1 MVWSERPALLGG
13 IHKKWSWKSS
23 RKAWKSKERS
33 VHVPLVKFS
42 SVEHTSSLKVS
53 WFPVYNPTGLY
64 KKKELAR
71 SRITAPCLKVVGDE
85 GEGGGWVYKDR
96 LPIQEY
102 SEEQTTMSSVCA
114 ALNALNNV
122 FPETPPCKSPAST
135 GCCLSQFLFQG
146 ETGIFLPVV
155 LTCHFNLKWTYPQ
168 KQMVDELPITALTS
182 QLKGM
187 STWAKN
193 CTAANLFSVLR
204 WTDAPSSWRACCHG
218 HCWRQ
223 PGEVLLGTDKRGFH
237 DAVPCF
243 ISGAIL
249 CLPRLC

>member
-1 MVWSERPALLGG
+1 M
-13 IHKKWSWKSS
+13 IS
-23 RKAWKSKERS
+23 RVQFRR
-33 VHVPLVKFS
+33 
-42 SVEHTSSLKVS
+42 SLK
-53 WFPVYNPTGLY
+53 
-64 KKKELAR
+64 KKLAR
-71 SRITAPCLKVVGDE
+71 TRITAPCLKVVGAE

-114 ALNALNNV
+114 ALNPLIF
-122 FPETPPCKSPAST
+122 FPQTSPCKSPAST
-135 GCCLSQFLFQG
+135 GCCLSQFLFEG
-146 ETGIFLPVV
+146 ETGIFLPLV

-204 WTDAPSSWRACCHG
+204 WTNAPSSWRACCHG

-223 PGEVLLGTDKRGFH
+223 PGEVLLGTDKGGLLWCCAMLHFWSNTMSSKVVLTFPLHMSLLQHRNQNEIRCQTVRYDIVTYLYTYTFWS
-237 DAVPCF
+237 C
-243 ISGAIL
+243 
-249 CLPRLC
+249 